1 METAGKNGRQ
11 AGGEGEVQGVAES
24 GSKPGS
30 VSLQSPG
37 SSPEPRKSGKEK
49 DERRPEIMVQMK
61 RGYSLREGRP
71 VLLSVGFYFW
81 SSFLVTSARLC
92 LFKGNSMQ
100 RPVP

>member
-1 METAGKNGRQ
+1 MEIARKKGRQ
-11 AGGEGEVQGVAES
+11 AGGEGEVQGVGES
-24 GSKPGS
+24 GSKPRS

-71 VLLSVGFYFW
+71 VPLSVGFYFW
-81 SSFLVTSARLC
+81 SLFLVTSARLY